1 MGLFWTLFHQNW
13 IKHKK
18 DFICARL
25 TEVSS
30 IKVLLSTRW
39 IRPRWPTSIIHG
51 AFQVPKSR
59 FWATTQPT
67 NTITN
72 LIPFFLMYAAGGLA
86 IADCEVFACGW
97 LKATCPEW
105 WSRLAK
111 AHEDSWGSTSK
122 VWAWLNSHVPH
133 NYRLLP
139 CIWPCPR
146 AKTSPLFAEW
156 PRTQSVPSPGTSMDR
171 KYIQVIT
178 KILTW

>member
-1 MGLFWTLFHQNW
+1 MPKRSILASFWKLVENATWILRLFWVNFRHCVNTF
-13 IKHKK
+13 
-18 DFICARL
+18 
-25 TEVSS
+25 S
-30 IKVLLSTRW
+30 ILR
-39 IRPRWPTSIIHG
+39 
-51 AFQVPKSR
+51 
-59 FWATTQPT
+59 
-67 NTITN
+67 N
-72 LIPFFLMYAAGGLA
+72 LICVSAHCISGGLA
-86 IADCEVFACGW
+86 IADYEVFACGW

-178 KILTW
+178 RILTW